1 MYKII
6 KKNYKLITKT
16 HKNRYPSLFEKKV
29 TGIYFICKNIS
40 NIKLN
45 RSYFSNFYYFF
56 IILLNNI
63 NYTHLIN
70 NNTLVISHDI
80 TKISTIELNQS
91 IINLCQKKDSK
102 NIIHLQNINIKGLN
116 NNDWLFKSDMGI
128 YYPKILI
135 NPEILIDPSNINVNQ
150 LVSLNFIK
158 GYNLIIFKRYLLDK
172 ISKIIIN
179 IKMGNLSY
187 QFKNSS

>member
-45 RSYFSNFYYFF
+45 RSYFSNDYYFF
-56 IILLNNI
+56 IILLNDI

-91 IINLCQKKDSK
+91 IINFCQKKDSK

-135 NPEILIDPSNINVNQ
+135 NPEILIDPSNINIKQ
-150 LVSLNFIK
+150 LLKKNFIN
-158 GYNLIIFKRYLLDK
+158 GTNLIIFKRYLLD
-172 ISKIIIN
+172 IID
-179 IKMGNLSY
+179 
-187 QFKNSS
+187 